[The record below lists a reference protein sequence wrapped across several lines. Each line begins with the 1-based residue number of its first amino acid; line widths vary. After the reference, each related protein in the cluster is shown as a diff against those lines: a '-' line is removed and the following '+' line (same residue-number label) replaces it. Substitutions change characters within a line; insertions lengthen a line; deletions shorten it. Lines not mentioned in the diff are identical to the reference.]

1 MNASG
6 KIKKTGRSV
15 LDIGPA
21 IGKWGAAE
29 SEHTVRIRNL
39 HYDEPPAE
47 PRPILSNSKQDSAKA
62 PRVKFVDKDG
72 QQEITVDH
80 PDEVV
85 GSELLMKA
93 LGSTD
98 LDFLRGVLRQLADP
112 GLGRVVTEEQV
123 NFILSV
129 VKGIKPTCQLESLL
143 GILIAYTQS
152 AAVMIG
158 TDLLAW
164 ENFAQRESSER
175 SFNSLAKT
183 VGRLTDTL
191 MRLRAGGAQVVTTH
205 VSVNDNAQAIVGN
218 VTQTARE
225 NVLDNTAVASP
236 LALTENRTAPM
247 PIMEEGKERA
257 EVSVRYRPKKH
268 DG

>member
-129 VKGIKPTCQLESLL
+129 VKGIKPTCQLESQL
-143 GILIAYTQS
+143 GILIAYAQS

-191 MRLRAGGAQVVTTH
+191 MRLRAGGAQTVTH

-218 VTQTARE
+218 VTQAPRE
-225 NVLDNTAVASP
+225 NVLDKTAAVSP
-236 LALTENRTAPM
+236 PAPVLDSLSKGQR
-247 PIMEEGKERA
+247 EQGF
-257 EVSVRYRPKKH
+257 YRQFW
-268 DG
+268 G